1 MEFII
6 PAHYCQKMGI
16 IFDYVSFLF
25 FFYVSTHKEFSNV
38 LVSYPVSFLISI
50 EYFSL
55 HDIMQVKLYFHLH
68 LIGGIHKRRQQF
80 L

>member
-1 MEFII
+1 
-6 PAHYCQKMGI
+6 MGI

-55 HDIMQVKLYFHLH
+55 HNIMQVKLYFHGTLNWEAS
-68 LIGGIHKRRQQF
+68 INDVNSF
-80 L
+80 LKI